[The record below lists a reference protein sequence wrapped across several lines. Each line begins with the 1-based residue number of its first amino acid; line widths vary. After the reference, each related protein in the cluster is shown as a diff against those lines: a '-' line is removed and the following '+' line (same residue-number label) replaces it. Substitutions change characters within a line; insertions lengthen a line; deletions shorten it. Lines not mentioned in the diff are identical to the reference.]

1 MSHDVSPARQQAI
14 DLVSGY
20 YDPFNRGDWAGML
33 ERLDDDVTHDLN
45 QGARESGREAFAAFL
60 RRMEASYREQL
71 HEVVVMAS
79 ADGSRAAAEYVVHGE
94 YHHTDEGL
102 PPANGQRYVLPGGA
116 FFDIRDGSIA
126 RVSNYYNLQ
135 DWIAQVG
142 G

>member
-1 MSHDVSPARQQAI
+1 
-14 DLVSGY
+14 
-20 YDPFNRGDWAGML
+20 ML
-33 ERLDDDVTHDLN
+33 PQHWPKKI
-45 QGARESGREAFAAFL
+45 AAFL

-71 HEVVVMAS
+71 REVVVMAS

-116 FFDIRDGSIA
+116 FFDIRGGRIA